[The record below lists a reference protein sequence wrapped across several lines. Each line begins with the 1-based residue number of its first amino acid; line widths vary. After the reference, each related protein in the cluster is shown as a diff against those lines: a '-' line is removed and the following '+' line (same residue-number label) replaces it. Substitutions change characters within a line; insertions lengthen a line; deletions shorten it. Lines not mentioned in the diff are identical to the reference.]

1 VRVDEEGFEEHIC
14 GWLVEN
20 GGYQQVKVGST
31 SGDFDAARGLDL
43 VELFAF
49 VEETQPEAW
58 AARLKL
64 SGDVVMA
71 RTQYADRVARELDAR
86 GTVDVLRHGVVD
98 LGVRFR
104 LAFFKPAHG
113 LTPSLVERYEQ
124 NRLTLTRQ
132 LPFGAGTTKTLDVAL
147 FVNGVPVATA
157 ELKNRLTGQSFE
169 DAKEQYRTDRNPKC
183 VTLSRRA
190 VVHFA
195 VDSEEVAMTTRLA
208 GKSTR
213 FLPFNRG
220 HQLGAGNPPN
230 PDGYRT
236 AYLWERVWSRDAWMD
251 LLARFVHVEKPA
263 KGSRARPT
271 VIFPRF
277 HQWAAVVCLEQDARE
292 HGAGEKY
299 LVQHSAGSGK
309 SNTIAWLAHRLSS
322 LHQGDVKVFDKV
334 VVITD
339 RVVLDRQL
347 QDTIYQFEHAH
358 GVVERIDT
366 NSSQLAAALSGE
378 QARIIITTLQKFP
391 YVLDKIEDLPERR
404 YAVIID
410 EAHSSQTGEAA
421 KEMKRVLGGGKA
433 ASTSTLQLAAEET
446 GGYESVQ
453 PDEVAELLAA
463 NVEARG
469 RQSNLS
475 FFAFT
480 ATPKGKT
487 LELLGSLNPATG
499 KHEPFHLYS
508 MRQAI
513 EEAFIHDVL
522 ANYVTYETYWKI
534 EKAVTDDPEYDT
546 AKARTAIARYVTLHE
561 HNLMQKANV
570 VLEHFRAHV
579 AKRIG
584 GQAKAMVVTSSIEHA
599 IRFYEALKKVNDQ
612 YGNGLGILVAF
623 SGTKDIDGQPLS
635 EAKLNGFPESQTAA
649 KFNTDG
655 YRIMVVAEKFQTGFD
670 QPKLYAMYVDKTLTG
685 LAAVQTLSRL
695 NRTMANKTGTFVL
708 DFRNDADQIRE
719 AFAPWYTQ
727 TVAPPT
733 DPNLLWDTRHAL
745 DEFGILDIREAAA
758 VARLLEGEKV
768 AATHERVHA
777 VLTPAVDRFR
787 ALEPDEQD
795 AFRDALNRFVRT
807 YSFLSQIVELA
818 TEDLERDY
826 LYGKAL
832 LAFIR
837 DTSRGGGVDLGTEV
851 ELTHLRTEKT
861 FQGSVALDPE
871 TGEVQTVFSGSGK
884 QRDADKSPLSQII
897 DTLNERFGLKL
908 TDADRLH
915 VEGIFTD
922 LIADSGIQQ
931 AAAANSPKNFAEH
944 VLPKAFQDKAV
955 GRLSAAEELTY
966 AMLDNAELMQSILG
980 AYGPDA
986 YEKAK
991 VAHQQHCPIGDLLG
1005 PPPKEGPYLEYKAT
1019 FRTHTQGEQTG
1030 EVFKP
1035 LETASLKTIAAFL
1048 NSRPGGTLLI
1058 GVNDDGTVHGLES
1071 DYATLRR
1078 AGKDDADVF
1087 LLHLNQAVTNAVGQA
1102 AAANVTSEIL
1112 TIDGRDLCRVHV
1124 RPSKFPVEATVTHVK
1139 NGQHEKKTQMF
1150 ARFGNATKPIT
1161 DPDEA
1166 DRFKLQI
1173 WG

>member
-1 VRVDEEGFEEHIC
+1 MK
-14 GWLVEN
+14 L
-20 GGYQQVKVGST
+20 S
-31 SGDFDAARGLDL
+31 SDAAK
-43 VELFAF
+43 
-49 VEETQPEAW
+49 
-58 AARLKL
+58 AR
-64 SGDVVMA
+64 A
-71 RTQYADRVARELDAR
+71 QFADRVAKELDTR

-98 LGVRFR
+98 LGVPFR
-104 LAFFKPAHG
+104 LASFKPAHG

-124 NRLTLTRQ
+124 NRLTVTRQ
-132 LPFGAGTTKTLDVAL
+132 LPFESGSTKTLDLAL

-169 DAKEQYRTDRNPKC
+169 DAKEQYRTDRDPKN
-183 VTLSRRA
+183 VSLSRRA

-220 HQLGAGNPPN
+220 HQLAAGNPPK
-230 PDGYRT
+230 PDGHRT
-236 AYLWERVWSRDAWMD
+236 AYLWEQVWSRDAWMD
-251 LLARFVHVEKPA
+251 LLARFVHVDKPA
-263 KGSRARPT
+263 KGSRAKPT

-277 HQWAAVVCLEQDARE
+277 HQWDAVIALEAHARE
-292 HGAGEKY
+292 QGAGEKY

-322 LHQGDVKVFDKV
+322 LHQGDEKVFDKV

-366 NSSQLAAALSGE
+366 DSSQLAAALSGE
-378 QARIIITTLQKFP
+378 QARVIITTLQKFP
-391 YVLDKIEDLPERR
+391 YVLDKIEHLQSRR

-421 KEMKRVLGGGKA
+421 KEMKRVLGGGKNT
-433 ASTSTLQLAAEET
+433 SSTLDLAAEESN
-446 GGYESVQ
+446 GYEIVAS
-453 PDEVAELLAA
+453 DEVAELLAA
-463 NVEARG
+463 NVQARG
-469 RQSNLS
+469 QQSNLS

-487 LELLGSLNPATG
+487 LELFGQFNTATG

-513 EEAFIHDVL
+513 EEGFIHDVL

-546 AKARTAIARYVTLHE
+546 AQARTAIAKYVNLHE

-570 VLEHFRAHV
+570 VLDHFRTHV

-623 SGTKDIDGQPLS
+623 SGTKDIDGKQLS
-635 EAKLNGFPESQTAA
+635 ESKLNGFPESQTAE
-649 KFNTDG
+649 KFDTDD

-708 DFRNDADQIRE
+708 DFRNDADHIRD

-727 TVAPPT
+727 TVAPPS

-745 DEFGILDIREAAA
+745 DEFGILDTREAEA
-758 VARLLEGEKV
+758 VARLLEDEKV
-768 AATHERVHA
+768 ATTHERVHA
-777 VLTPAVDRFR
+777 VLTPAVDRFH
-787 ALEPDEQD
+787 ALEDDEQD

-807 YSFLSQIVELA
+807 YSFLSQIVQLA

-832 LAFIR
+832 LAFIK
-837 DTSRGGGVDLGTEV
+837 DTSRGGGVDLGTEI
-851 ELTHLRTEKT
+851 ELTHLKTEKT
-861 FQGSVALDPE
+861 FEGSVALDPE
-871 TGEVQTVFSGSGK
+871 TGEVQTVFSGAGK
-884 QRDADKSPLSQII
+884 QHEADKSPLSKII

-922 LIADSGIQQ
+922 LVADAGIQQ

-966 AMLDNAELMQSILG
+966 AMLDNAELMQSILS

-1019 FRTHTQGEQTG
+1019 FRTHTRGDAVG
-1030 EVFKP
+1030 EVSKP
-1035 LETASLKTIAAFL
+1035 LETASIKTIAAFL

-1071 DYATLRR
+1071 DYASLRR
-1078 AGKDDADVF
+1078 DAKDDADVF
-1087 LLHLNQAVTNAVGQA
+1087 LLHLNQAVANAVGQA

-1124 RPSKFPVEATVTHVK
+1124 RPSKFPVDATVTYVK
-1139 NGQHEKKTQMF
+1139 NGQHEKKTQLF
-1150 ARFGNATKPIT
+1150 GRFGNATKPIT
-1161 DPDEA
+1161 DPNETEKY
-1166 DRFKLQI
+1166 KLQI